1 MGRFARPGTPTDLK
15 ISSALPDQM
24 ETFDREGIAQIQR
37 VEACSDRKSR
47 STFSELALVNIRAAN
62 VCNKRR
68 VSGWTGVRQ
77 KVVPPVKR
85 KNWV

>member
-1 MGRFARPGTPTDLK
+1 ME
-15 ISSALPDQM
+15 IS
-24 ETFDREGIAQIQR
+24 DREGIAQIQR
-37 VEACSDRKSR
+37 IEACSDRKSR
-47 STFSELALVNIRAAN
+47 SAFSEHARVNIRAAN

-68 VSGWTGVRQ
+68 ESGWTGVRQ